1 MTGNKH
7 IFGILVVAACT
18 QVTALWAQP
27 AANDSI
33 SRSEPQLPTP
43 IVTRQHLFS
52 IPFFLNSRTEAPSEV
67 TLFVSGNQGASWSVY
82 QRRPVTAN
90 RFDFQAGVDGEY
102 WFVVASDRNPVEPTA
117 DTRPEKIV
125 VVDRQLPEVQ
135 LTVDSLRSERLQAR
149 WQSSD
154 DYLEPAS
161 FRLHYRYANSE
172 QWIPVDVVLPP
183 KGSGQRSFAGETSWT
198 VASPGQA
205 IVVRADILDEAGN
218 EGAHEQTFAWQNE
231 LPERSATLETEIPDV
246 QTEGTPLPSSQERQA
261 ARADVNVLPSANA
274 EQSNADD
281 AALYEPA
288 GYVPVAAN
296 AETSQSEA
304 DPPRT
309 TSFTSEDT
317 PVATS
322 ETRSASDA
330 GWQASLDAQSNSLG
344 QTYDSLEANRSH
356 SQALLDDY
364 SHSPATTDYAS
375 LISQASRND
384 NPADVQLPNNES
396 NTAASDAASAA
407 DATNDSTFD
416 SNQWNSATDNL
427 LTPRDQFSNQPVQ
440 NASPEQ
446 QLQQAMQAGVAL
458 EDIHMTNSRR
468 FNLEYDVQDVGRSG
482 LARVELWVTR
492 DYGRTWSALGTDSD
506 RQSPFE
512 VNLEQ
517 EGIYGFRLLVHNGSG
532 LSNRSPQ
539 PGDDADLYVGLD
551 ETDPVVE
558 LTGAEVQRETTA
570 ALLINWQAHDT
581 NLVDTPIQLKFAE
594 TANGPWQ
601 PLTRALPNTG
611 RADLPIDSQ
620 LPGKFLL
627 KIEAL
632 DRAGN
637 VGEAVYPH
645 AIVTRD
651 LGPKGTIRAFQPVGE

>member
-1 MTGNKH
+1 MTGSKH
-7 IFGILVVAACT
+7 IVGILIMATCT

-27 AANDSI
+27 VANDSV
-33 SRSEPQLPTP
+33 SALEPKLPTP

-52 IPFFLNSRTEAPSEV
+52 IPFFLNSRTEAPTEV

-102 WFVVASDRNPVEPTA
+102 WFVVASDRSPVEPTA

-135 LTVDSLRSERLQAR
+135 LTVDSQRSERVQAR

-154 DYLEPAS
+154 NYLEPAS

-198 VASPGQA
+198 VSSPGQA

-218 EGAHEQTFAWQNE
+218 EGAHEQTFAWHNDF
-231 LPERSATLETEIPDV
+231 PERSATTETSSPAAV
-246 QTEGTPLPSSQERQA
+246 TEVTALPSRQERQA
-261 ARADVNVLPSANA
+261 TREDSGALPSATLD
-274 EQSNADD
+274 QSNATD
-281 AALYEPA
+281 ALYESA
-288 GYVPVAAN
+288 SHDSLASYDDTQKSDLDSN
-296 AETSQSEA
+296 
-304 DPPRT
+304 RT

-322 ETRSASDA
+322 ETRAANDA
-330 GWQASLDAQSNSLG
+330 GWQASLSAQSNSVS
-344 QTYDSLEANRSH
+344 QTYDSLEANRAN
-356 SQALLDDY
+356 SQALLDGY
-364 SHSPATTDYAS
+364 SHEPATTDYAN
-375 LISQASRND
+375 LISQVSRSD

-396 NTAASDAASAA
+396 NTAASNAASAA
-407 DATNDSTFD
+407 DSTIAPTFD
-416 SNQWNSATDNL
+416 SNPWSSATDNPL
-427 LTPRDQFSNQPVQ
+427 ASRDRSSQPPKQ
-440 NASPEQ
+440 YDSPEQ

-492 DYGRTWSALGTDSD
+492 DYGRTWSALGTDAD

-539 PGDDADLYVGLD
+539 PGDDADLFVGLD

-558 LTGAEVQRETTA
+558 LTGAEVQRDA
-570 ALLINWQAHDT
+570 MPALLINWQAHDT

-601 PLTRALPNTG
+601 PLTRALQNTG
-611 RADLPIDSQ
+611 RVDLPIDSQ

-637 VGEAVYPH
+637 VGEMVYPH
-645 AIVTRD
+645 AIVTKD